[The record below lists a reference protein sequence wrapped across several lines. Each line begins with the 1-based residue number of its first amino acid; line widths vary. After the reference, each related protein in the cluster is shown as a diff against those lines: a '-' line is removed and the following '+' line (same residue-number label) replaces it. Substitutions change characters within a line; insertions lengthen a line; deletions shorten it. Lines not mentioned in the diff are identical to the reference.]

1 MTSIG
6 QIAHALRYYRKET
19 LRLIAQIG
27 MGTGAMAV
35 VGGTV
40 AIVGFVTL
48 SGSSLVAIQGFAS
61 LGNIGV
67 EAFTG
72 FFAALINVRIAG
84 PVVTGVALAATV
96 GAGATA
102 ELGAMRISEEIDA
115 LEVMGIKSISFL
127 ASTRIMAGLVVIIP
141 LYALAMIMSF
151 LSPQITTTVLYGQ
164 SNGTYEH
171 YFQTFLR
178 PDDVFWS
185 FLRPSSSLRSSW
197 SATATTGTPPV
208 EAPSVSARPSAD
220 RCVSRWSRCRSLSC
234 LQRWRSTVSTRTS
247 ISRCSRMTT
256 PGKLNKARVPP
267 YKTAGLGLVLVFAL
281 VVALVYLQFRGEFT
295 PKTQLTMLSARAGLV
310 MDPGSKVTYNGVE
323 IGRVDTI
330 SEVTR
335 DGESAAKF
343 ILDVDP
349 RYIHLIPANVNADIK
364 ATTVFGGKYVSLTT
378 PKNPTKRR
386 ITPKDVIDVRS
397 VTTEINTLFQTLTSI
412 AEKVDPVKLNLT
424 LSAAAEALTGLG
436 DKFGESIVNA
446 NTVLDDLNSRMP
458 QSRHDIQQ
466 LAALGDVY
474 ADAAPDLFDFLDSS
488 VTTARTINAQQA
500 ELDSALLAA
509 AGFGNTTADVFDRG
523 GPYLQRG
530 SPTWSPPPPCSTLIA
545 RNCSARSATSTM
557 PIRSLKRRPVAV
569 TATR

>member
-1 MTSIG
+1 MSTAAVLRARFPRAVANLRQYGGAAARGLDEAGQLTWFALTSIG

-35 VGGTV
+35 VSGTV

-185 FLRPSSSLRSSW
+185 FLEALIITAIVMVSHCYYGYAAGGGPVGVGEAVGRSMRFSL
-197 SATATTGTPPV
+197 V
-208 EAPSVSARPSAD
+208 SVQ
-220 RCVSRWSRCRSLSC
+220 V
-234 LQRWRSTVSTRTS
+234 V
-247 ISRCSRMTT
+247 
-256 PGKLNKARVPP
+256 
-267 YKTAGLGLVLVFAL
+267 VLFA
-281 VVALVYLQFRGEFT
+281 ALALYG
-295 PKTQLTMLSARAGLV
+295 
-310 MDPGSKVTYNGVE
+310 
-323 IGRVDTI
+323 
-330 SEVTR
+330 
-335 DGESAAKF
+335 
-343 ILDVDP
+343 VDP
-349 RYIHLIPANVNADIK
+349 N
-364 ATTVFGGKYVSLTT
+364 F
-378 PKNPTKRR
+378 
-386 ITPKDVIDVRS
+386 
-397 VTTEINTLFQTLTSI
+397 
-412 AEKVDPVKLNLT
+412 NLT
-424 LSAAAEALTGLG
+424 
-436 DKFGESIVNA
+436 V
-446 NTVLDDLNSRMP
+446 
-458 QSRHDIQQ
+458 
-466 LAALGDVY
+466 
-474 ADAAPDLFDFLDSS
+474 
-488 VTTARTINAQQA
+488 
-500 ELDSALLAA
+500 
-509 AGFGNTTADVFDRG
+509 
-523 GPYLQRG
+523 
-530 SPTWSPPPPCSTLIA
+530 
-545 RNCSARSATSTM
+545 
-557 PIRSLKRRPVAV
+557 
-569 TATR
+569 